1 MAPVSRGLL
10 FVAVSLATRAP
21 FLDVPFLDLDEAAHL
36 VGSLVLLHGGRLY
49 TDFADNKPPLLYVHY
64 ALAQAL
70 LGAGLPA
77 IRLFTAAVTLPLT
90 AWALSA
96 FFRHDRRGLVAGL
109 LFLVY
114 SAAFLAHDMHAVHS
128 EILMLMPAAWA
139 ATLAL
144 GEGRGPTPGRG
155 LAAGLLLG
163 GAALFKHPALF
174 WLPAL
179 ALPALAPRRSHPAR
193 GAAFLAAL
201 AAGSALPLL
210 AAWAAFAATG
220 GADDLVYWTLTWN
233 RAYAANPIPPGEAAL
248 RFARGPLFFAFAAL
262 PLGLAAWRGGSRQPE
277 RRSAILLLLAV
288 CLLTAA
294 LGFRFFPHYLVP
306 AYAPLA
312 LLAAPAVE
320 EWFRAPRARPARL
333 FLAATL
339 FLLLGFS
346 MANTVLYR
354 ASDVY
359 PEARPIYAA
368 TAARLRQDPCFAD
381 ASLFVWGYAPM
392 FYAASGLRPAS
403 RFVIPQA
410 SLTGYVAGN
419 TASAR
424 GEVDTRAAI
433 DPAHWDLLMSDL
445 QARPPT
451 YLLDTSPSGLY
462 RWNHQPLGRF
472 PRLEAFVSAGYER
485 IDGPEGVHI
494 HRRRGCGPGA

>member
-1 MAPVSRGLL
+1 MRPVSRGLL

-21 FLDVPFLDLDEAAHL
+21 FLDLPFLDLDEAAHL
-36 VGSLVLLHGGRLY
+36 VGSRVLLAGGRLY

-70 LGAGLPA
+70 LGAGLGA
-77 IRLFTAAVTLPLT
+77 VRLFTAGVTLPLT

-96 FFRHDRRGLVAGL
+96 FYRHDRRGLVAGL

-144 GEGRGPTPGRG
+144 GEGRAPSAGRG
-155 LAAGLLLG
+155 LCAGLLLG
-163 GAALFKHPALF
+163 AAALFKHPALL
-174 WLPAL
+174 WLPVL
-179 ALPALAPRRSHPAR
+179 ALPAVALRRSQPAR
-193 GAAFLAAL
+193 AAAFLAAL
-201 AAGSALPLL
+201 VAGSALPIV
-210 AAWAAFAATG
+210 ATWAAFARTG

-233 RAYAANPIPPGEAAL
+233 RAYAANPIPAGEALL
-248 RFARGPLFFAFAAL
+248 RFARGPLFFALATL
-262 PLGLAAWRGGSRQPE
+262 PLGLAAWRGGPRDPE
-277 RRSAILLLLAV
+277 RRRVVVLLLAV
-288 CLLTAA
+288 CLLTAG

-312 LLAAPAVE
+312 LLAAPAVL
-320 EWFRAPRARPARL
+320 EWFRAPRARPARR

-339 FLLLGFS
+339 CLLLGFTL
-346 MANTVLYR
+346 ANSVLYR
-354 ASDVY
+354 ATDVY

-368 TAARLRQDPCFAD
+368 TAERLRQDPCFAD

-392 FYAASGLRPAS
+392 FYVAAGLRPAS
-403 RFVIPQA
+403 RFVVPQA

-424 GEVDTRAAI
+424 GLLDTSAAI
-433 DPAHWDLLMSDL
+433 DPAHWDLLMNDL
-445 QARPPT
+445 QSRPPT
-451 YLLDTSPSGLY
+451 YVLDTAPSGLY
-462 RWNHQPLGRF
+462 RWNHQPLRRY
-472 PRLEAFVSAGYER
+472 PRLEAFVRAGYER
-485 IDGPEGVHI
+485 IDGPDGVQI